1 MHCNGGDDDAENI
14 DSRNLGKFKGK
25 NIHEEYNTYGLEWT
39 DSEYIFYVN
48 GVETRR
54 TSFSKGVSQVEETV
68 RVSMCTPPVDEITL
82 PHDFRTEFKVDYVR
96 IYQKSDNT

>member
-1 MHCNGGDDDAENI
+1 MKKKNHLQTITGERKDLIGYFTVFPLHNCSSDDPLTAKIENI

-54 TSFSKGVSQVEETV
+54 TSFSKGVSQV
-68 RVSMCTPPVDEITL
+68 
-82 PHDFRTEFKVDYVR
+82 
-96 IYQKSDNT
+96 